1 MKLTR
6 SVLFSICIK
15 TVLARAIYVT
25 RIAPNIKNMAMKYV
39 PLRFSHR
46 LQACLGDW
54 INGPIEISKMD
65 NAPNLPLNLELS
77 QE

>member
-1 MKLTR
+1 
-6 SVLFSICIK
+6 
-15 TVLARAIYVT
+15 
-25 RIAPNIKNMAMKYV
+25 MKYV